1 MSLQQP
7 APSFQQ
13 LEVRQTEIDG
23 EMGAHFAP
31 RYETRT
37 EWVDSTAVCTLED
50 WR

>member
-1 MSLQQP
+1 MSVQQP
-7 APSFQQ
+7 TPSFTQ

-37 EWVDSTAVCTLED
+37 EWIDSTDVCHLEN

>member
-1 MSLQQP
+1 MSVQQP
-7 APSFQQ
+7 AFQQ

-37 EWVDSTAVCTLED
+37 EWVDSTAVCHLEE